1 VYVIGTD
8 GKIAYVL
15 SGGLPVIRAAVEA
28 L

>member
-1 VYVIGTD
+1 VIGAD

-15 SGGLPVIRAAVEA
+15 SGGQPVIRAAVEA